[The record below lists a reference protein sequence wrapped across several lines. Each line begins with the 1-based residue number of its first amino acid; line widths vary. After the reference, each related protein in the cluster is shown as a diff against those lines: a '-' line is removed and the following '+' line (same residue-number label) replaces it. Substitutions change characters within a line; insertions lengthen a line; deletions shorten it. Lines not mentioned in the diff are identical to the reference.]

1 MSSSQTHLAV
11 RQPVSESAG
20 LAGLATAFKRA
31 MVSQCHPRMLL
42 AILLPFFIIFVGT
55 VALLWFFWTPLSA
68 WLTQQAENWTM
79 VNTIDQWLVAVGL
92 FSIKLWLIPILAAVI
107 LLPIAGIIGVAVA
120 AVFVMPMVLRHVGTR
135 DYPGLERMGRNATLI
150 SVWNAVWVMTVFAL
164 GWVFT
169 LPLWLLPPLGVVL
182 SIFWWTFAFS
192 RLMRIDAIVE
202 HATPVERERL
212 LRTNSSGFWALGL
225 ICALLNLL
233 PPAWIVLPVFSS
245 LLFAHY
251 GLQALQASRERAVII
266 E

>member
-1 MSSSQTHLAV
+1 MSSSQNHLAV
-11 RQPVSESAG
+11 RQLASESAG

-31 MVSQCHPRMLL
+31 AVSQCHPRMLL
-42 AILLPFFIIFVGT
+42 AIFLPFFIILVGT
-55 VALLWFFWTPLSA
+55 ILLLWFFWTPLSN
-68 WLTQQAENWTM
+68 WLTQQATNWTM
-79 VNTIDQWLVAVGL
+79 VSTIDDWLVAIGF
-92 FSIKLWLIPILAAVI
+92 FSLKIWLVPILAAVI
-107 LLPIAGIIGVAVA
+107 LLPISGIIGVAVA
-120 AVFVMPMVLRHVGTR
+120 AVFIMPMVLRHVGVR
-135 DYPGLERMGRNATLI
+135 DYPALERMGRNATLI

-202 HATPVERERL
+202 HASPAERERM
-212 LRTNSSGFWALGL
+212 LRTHKRGFWALGL

-251 GLQALQASRERAVII
+251 GLQVLQTSRSREVVID
-266 E
+266 